1 MQMPSSKINNISS
14 FNTWL
19 TLDSVAKFVALHF
32 PNGASANSF
41 ELDEFVQELVL
52 IQNATKA
59 SQMLV
64 QFVNPIYAR
73 EINVFCSDEQV
84 VNALEPYYYGVYCD
98 KAGYELYSPLAAQ
111 LWGITTAQQKVEEF
125 VSSASGPDSINAA
138 NNIAQLWWD

>member
-19 TLDSVAKFVALHF
+19 TLANVPAFVALHF

-41 ELDEFVQELVL
+41 ELDEFVQELKL
-52 IQNATKA
+52 IQAATKA

-64 QFVNPIYAR
+64 QFVNPNYAR
-73 EINVFCSDEQV
+73 ELNVFCSDEQV
-84 VNALEPYYYGVYCD
+84 VNALEPYYYGVYD
-98 KAGYELYSPLAAQ
+98 DSVGYELYSPLAAQ
-111 LWGITTAQQKVEEF
+111 LWGINAAQQKVEEF
-125 VSSASGPDSINAA
+125 VSSASGPDSLEVI